1 MDAPLRTWA
10 LSPTGVPSSLWSL
23 TTFATAAYMR
33 ASGPFEARLLAAEWF
48 KKYDFQGEPLS
59 PCLDPDL
66 VYCREVMD
74 DRFNMFDESCVLPE

>member
-23 TTFATAAYMR
+23 TTFATLAYVR
-33 ASGPFEARLLAAEWF
+33 ASDPFEARLLAAQWF

-66 VYCREVMD
+66 VYCHEVMD